1 MEKIIKQRHPVTT
14 IFLVVLMIAFASVSV
29 YLISMSN
36 YAIWGFATEDNA
48 KKFFYIQHDMV
59 DLFINGVIAMG
70 ILYAINAIGAL
81 LILLWKKS
89 GYWLVLGASVIS
101 LLIDIVLLCY
111 GGSTSDGI
119 VFCALGILAPVV
131 LWAILQIKSKSQ
143 SRWNLLRNKQ
153 L

>member
-29 YLISMSN
+29 YLIGISN
-36 YAIWGFATEDNA
+36 NAIWGFATESNA
-48 KKFFYIQHDMV
+48 QQFFYLQHDMV
-59 DLFINGVIAMG
+59 DLFINGVLAMG

-101 LLIDIVLLCY
+101 SLIDIALLYY
-111 GGSTSDGI
+111 GGNTSHGI
-119 VFCALGILAPVV
+119 VFCASGILAPAV
-131 LWAILQIKSKSQ
+131 LWGILKIKRKSQ
-143 SRWNLLRNKQ
+143 SCWDLLRNKQ
-153 L
+153 S